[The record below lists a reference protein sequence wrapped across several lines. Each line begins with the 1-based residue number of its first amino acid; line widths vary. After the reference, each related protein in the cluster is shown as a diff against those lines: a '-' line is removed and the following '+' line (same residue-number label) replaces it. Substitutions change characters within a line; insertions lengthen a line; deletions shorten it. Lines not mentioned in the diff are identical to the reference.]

1 MQTVQRRFFDHW
13 RGQNP
18 WQDEKHQDIPN
29 FIEDIAKKTKSYAS
43 LNEQF
48 NGNKDSIGKYL
59 NIPHRTKV
67 FDYKLGEKDTTF
79 SVMDSIRYMN
89 HFLHSGFVVMEPNTG
104 NVKAWVGDIDF
115 KFWQYDKVAQSKR
128 QPGSTFKL
136 FVYTA
141 AMLHGHAPCDKV
153 TDKRVTWDYIE
164 KANPS
169 HGHRAMPTEL
179 IWVIP

>member
-89 HFLHSGFVVMEPNTG
+89 HFMHSGFVVMEPNTG

-136 FVYTA
+136 LCTPRPCCTA
-141 AMLHGHAPCDKV
+141 MRL
-153 TDKRVTWDYIE
+153 
-164 KANPS
+164 
-169 HGHRAMPTEL
+169 
-179 IWVIP
+179 VIK